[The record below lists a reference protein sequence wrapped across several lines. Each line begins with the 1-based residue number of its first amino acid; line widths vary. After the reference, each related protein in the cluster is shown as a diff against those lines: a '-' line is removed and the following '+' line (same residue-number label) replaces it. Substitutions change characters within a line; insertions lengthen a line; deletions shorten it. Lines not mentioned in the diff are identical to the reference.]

1 MHARQTPVGEGRP
14 VWDDTAPPD
23 DLAALD
29 PGPPDAL
36 PRTTDVL
43 VVGGG
48 QIGLATA
55 AACTGAGMSVIL
67 IERGRLAQGPSGR
80 NGGFLLVDVAR
91 SWPDAWRSM
100 SARSFELHKELD
112 ARFVS
117 GLRVLD
123 LATRER
129 VLLSAQ
135 GHANPLRVA
144 AAYTRA
150 GPRIATRVEAV
161 GVDTQG
167 DRVVVVRTSRGDVA
181 PGVVVFAT
189 GCCPPEAGVIQSY
202 LKGHVLATEP
212 ARFTLDRMLVDGEV
226 GVAQL
231 ADGRLVCGGT
241 KDHDDTAPPVVDA
254 TVARLRAAMTSL
266 VPEAGDLEVSHVWSC
281 FRPRVADDFP
291 VIDALPR
298 TANAFF
304 VGGMFST
311 GLLMAPAVGEIV
323 TEWITTGRAP
333 EAARAFGLSR
343 DGVCA

>member
-1 MHARQTPVGEGRP
+1 M
-14 VWDDTAPPD
+14 
-23 DLAALD
+23 
-29 PGPPDAL
+29 
-36 PRTTDVL
+36 
-43 VVGGG
+43 
-48 QIGLATA
+48 
-55 AACTGAGMSVIL
+55 
-67 IERGRLAQGPSGR
+67 
-80 NGGFLLVDVAR
+80 F
-91 SWPDAWRSM
+91 
-100 SARSFELHKELD
+100 
-112 ARFVS
+112 
-117 GLRVLD
+117 
-123 LATRER
+123 
-129 VLLSAQ
+129 
-135 GHANPLRVA
+135 
-144 AAYTRA
+144 
-150 GPRIATRVEAV
+150 
-161 GVDTQG
+161 
-167 DRVVVVRTSRGDVA
+167 
-181 PGVVVFAT
+181 
-189 GCCPPEAGVIQSY
+189 
-202 LKGHVLATEP
+202 
-212 ARFTLDRMLVDGEV
+212 VDGEV